1 MRSTSRKVARVSKRI
16 LINKIKSTRSSLVKL
31 IKSEVS
37 ASEIKI
43 ENSILTISGVAKFL
57 HLADLSVKPL
67 TMSLVNPKTKEALLT
82 EEVTIDTL
90 FNKILPGSRSAFT
103 VAFDLSRLS
112 DLQDHD
118 VKFNVILNFNGTVQR
133 SHRLYVPVK
142 AVEDDFIN
150 SYICI
155 GDTLFAPYRTS
166 FGNLSINALSRE
178 NIEIAKNLPNKVEQY
193 DLTNGRLHLK
203 GWVDTKFLA
212 FFNQQF
218 DLSVG
223 IKRRG
228 SHNIFFLPMD
238 IVGEKWSVEADLTEL
253 DLTKGIW
260 DYYICLKDQETIYQ
274 YRMKIFEKT
283 IFNEKREF
291 FYPTDKESL
300 KGVHYRT
307 KQKGLSINIKP
318 ILITSD
324 ALDIHLDDDTIHFHA
339 KFKEKRMRL
348 AEDDVL
354 TSMSLFLR
362 QRDSDEGMSIPLMY
376 EQSEKQFTAV
386 CSFKYAD
393 LLHEPT
399 PVKKIWDAYIEVTMN
414 NESRRFRLKTNQS
427 DFTKTSRKTYPVDD
441 SLYAMYFYLTI
452 YKRLSITYSLVP
464 LKRNV
469 TSFRFDNLDLILK
482 GSAYI
487 EGLHQAAEN
496 ETRIAVRNRVTEEEI
511 IFPVSRVI
519 SKLQSIRN
527 FQRKEDHANSM
538 FEARISLIELQQLI
552 VSSKDILDFYVE
564 IKNEKIIRREKIGLK
579 EYNYFKDDVLAST
592 DLQSKYEQINIS
604 YCLTITPRGNLKVE
618 TFKMDKSYSQYLKQS
633 VDQEEIWLIGE
644 RPDTAQDTGY
654 HFFKYCRLTYPDQK
668 VYYAIEEGSHD
679 LKNIEYL
686 GNVLISGS
694 PEHFDIASKAT
705 VLIGSHDFDYFLP
718 FKGIQSANYK
728 DTVKVF
734 LQHGVLGRKM
744 VEYNKKYYKQ
754 PFDIFCVSSTDEKT
768 MVMEQ
773 LGYDAKDLRV
783 TGLSRFDELLKDH
796 NPKREILLIPTWRE
810 WLNTTDALLQSEY
823 LSRYTSFLKNPE
835 LIRILK
841 ENNLVL
847 NFYPH
852 YRMQQF
858 FDEFGTTFDET
869 IRFIRLGEKNVQDL
883 LKENKLMITDYSS
896 VSFDFT
902 YLSKPVI
909 YYHFDRDSFFKG
921 GIMRP
926 FEETF
931 LGDIANSEDE
941 LIHFIRE
948 SIEAN
953 FKENEEVKSKK
964 DLIFDRVD
972 QLNCQRIYQEI
983 TKERNAKRSE

>member
-1 MRSTSRKVARVSKRI
+1 MGSTSRKVVRVSKRI
-16 LINKIKSTRSSLVKL
+16 LSTKLKTTRSSLVKI

-37 ASEIKI
+37 AREITIK
-43 ENSILTISGVAKFL
+43 NSILTINGVAKFL
-57 HLADLSVKPL
+57 HFANLSEKPL
-67 TMSLVNPKTKEALLT
+67 TMSLVNPKTEKALLT
-82 EEVTIDTL
+82 EEVNFDSL
-90 FNKILPGSRSAFT
+90 FNKILPGSKSAFT
-103 VAFDLSRLS
+103 VKFDLSNLS
-112 DLQDHD
+112 NHQDYD
-118 VKFNVILNFNGTVQR
+118 VKYDVILNFNGAVQR
-133 SHRLYVPVK
+133 AYRVYVPVK

-150 SYICI
+150 SYASV
-155 GDTLFAPYRTS
+155 GDYLFVPYRTS
-166 FGNLSINALSRE
+166 YGNLSINALTKE
-178 NIEIAKNLPNKVEQY
+178 DLQIAKNLPNRVEQY
-193 DLTNGRLHLK
+193 DLTQGRLLLE
-203 GWVDTKFLA
+203 GWVDKEFLN
-212 FFNQQF
+212 FFSQYQPE
-218 DLSVG
+218 LSVG

-228 SHNIFFLPMD
+228 SHNIFFLPMS
-238 IVGEKWSVEADLTEL
+238 IFEEKWSVSVELTEL

-260 DYYICLKDQETIYQ
+260 DYYLCLKDQETIHQ
-274 YRMKIFEKT
+274 YRMKIFDKT
-283 IFNEKREF
+283 IFNKKRGF
-291 FYPTDKESL
+291 FYPTEKESL

-307 KQKGLSINIKP
+307 KQKGLSINVKP
-318 ILITSD
+318 VLVTAD
-324 ALDIHLDDDTIHFHA
+324 ALEIKLDGDTIHFLA
-339 KFKEKRMRL
+339 AFKEKRMP
-348 AEDDVL
+348 AEEEDVI
-354 TSMSLFLR
+354 TSMVLFLR
-362 QRDSDEGMSIPLMY
+362 QRDSEEEIAVPLKY
-376 EQSEKQFTAV
+376 EQTEKQFIAD
-386 CSFKYAD
+386 CSFKYEE
-393 LLHEPT
+393 LLFEAA
-399 PVKKIWDAYIEVTMN
+399 PVKKIWDAYLEITVD
-414 NESRRFRLKTNQS
+414 NESRRCRIKTSQN
-427 DFTKTSRKTYPVDD
+427 DFTKTSRKTYVVDD
-441 SLYAMYFYLTI
+441 ALYAMYFYPTI

-464 LKRNV
+464 LRRNV
-469 TSFRFDNLDLILK
+469 TSFRFEKLDLLLK

-487 EGLHQAAEN
+487 EGAEQGTVN
-496 ETRIAVRNRVTEEEI
+496 ETRIAVRNRVSEEEI
-511 IFPVSRVI
+511 IFPVSQKF
-519 SKLQSIRN
+519 SKLQSIRK
-527 FQRKEDHANSM
+527 RKEDQVYSK

-564 IKNEKIIRREKIGLK
+564 IKNEKMTRREKIGLK
-579 EYNYFKDDVLAST
+579 QYDYFKDDVLAST
-592 DLQSKYEQINIS
+592 DLVSKYEQVTIS

-618 TFKMDKSYSQYLKQS
+618 TFKINKNYNQYLSQS
-633 VDQEEIWLIGE
+633 VDNEEIWLIGE

-694 PEHFDIASKAT
+694 PEHFEIASKAT

-718 FKGIQSANYK
+718 FKGIRSANYK
-728 DTVKVF
+728 HTVKVF

-773 LGYDAKDLRV
+773 LGYDEKDLRV
-783 TGLSRFDELLKDH
+783 TGLSRFDELLKNH
-796 NPKREILLIPTWRE
+796 NPKKEILLIPTWRE

-823 LSRYTSFLKNPE
+823 LRRYTSFLKNPK
-835 LIRILK
+835 LIQLLK
-841 ENNLVL
+841 QHNLVL

-941 LIHFIRE
+941 LIDFIHK
-948 SIEAN
+948 SIQAD

-972 QLNCQRIYQEI
+972 QHNCQRIYQEI
-983 TKERNAKRSE
+983 LNERNAKRSE